1 MQEILLKAR
10 KVCRTYTEGAVKTAV
25 LNDINIDI
33 YADEITAIIGKSG
46 SGKSTLLHILG
57 TLDSQSD
64 GEIIFDNINLKN
76 LTSSQKANF
85 RNQSLGF
92 VYQFHHLLGDFT
104 ALENVMMPLVIAKTP
119 MEKAQSRA
127 REYLIKVGL
136 EHRLNYKPSE
146 MSGGERQRVAIAR
159 AMVNHPKLILADE
172 PTGNLDANNA
182 KAIFDLFLNL
192 AHTEH
197 TAVVMVTHDES
208 LAQKCDRIYTIE
220 DGRINV

>member
-10 KVCRTYTEGAVKTAV
+10 KVCRTYTEGSVKTTV
-25 LNDINIDI
+25 LHDVNIDI

-57 TLDSQSD
+57 TLDSQSE
-64 GEIIFDNINLKN
+64 GEIIFDKIDLKN
-76 LTSSQKANF
+76 LSPSQKADF
-85 RNQSLGF
+85 RNKSLGF

-104 ALENVMMPLVIAKTP
+104 ALENVMMPLIIAKTP
-119 MEKAQSRA
+119 IDKAKERA

-159 AMVNHPKLILADE
+159 AMVNHPRLILADE

-182 KAIFDLFLNL
+182 KAVFELFLNL

>member
-10 KVCRTYTEGAVKTAV
+10 KVCRTYTEGSVKTTV
-25 LNDINIDI
+25 LHDVNIDI

-57 TLDSQSD
+57 TLDSQSE
-64 GEIIFDNINLKN
+64 GEITFDNINLKD
-76 LTSSQKANF
+76 LSSSQKADF
-85 RNQSLGF
+85 RNKSLGF

-104 ALENVMMPLVIAKTP
+104 ALENVMMPLIIAKTP
-119 MEKAQSRA
+119 IDKAKDRA

-182 KAIFDLFLNL
+182 KAVFELFLNL

-208 LAQKCDRIYTIE
+208 LAKRCDRIYTIE

>member
-1 MQEILLKAR
+1 
-10 KVCRTYTEGAVKTAV
+10 
-25 LNDINIDI
+25 
-33 YADEITAIIGKSG
+33 
-46 SGKSTLLHILG
+46 
-57 TLDSQSD
+57 
-64 GEIIFDNINLKN
+64 
-76 LTSSQKANF
+76 
-85 RNQSLGF
+85 
-92 VYQFHHLLGDFT
+92 
-104 ALENVMMPLVIAKTP
+104 MMPLIIAKNP
-119 MEKAQSRA
+119 IDKAKERA

-182 KAIFDLFLNL
+182 KAVFDLFLNL
-192 AHTEH
+192 AHSEH

-208 LAQKCDRIYTIE
+208 LAQRCDRIYTIE

>member
-1 MQEILLKAR
+1 MQEILLRAR
-10 KVCRTYTEGAVKTAV
+10 KVCRTYTEGSVKTAV
-25 LNDINIDI
+25 LHDINIDI
-33 YADEITAIIGKSG
+33 YANEVTAIIGKSG

-57 TLDSQSD
+57 TLDSQSE
-64 GEIIFDNINLKN
+64 GEIIFNKINLKD
-76 LTSSQKANF
+76 LSPSQKALF

-104 ALENVMMPLVIAKTP
+104 ALENVMMPLIIAKTP
-119 MEKAQSRA
+119 IDKAKKRA
-127 REYLIKVGL
+127 KDYLIKVGL
-136 EHRLNYKPSE
+136 KHRIDYKPAE

-172 PTGNLDANNA
+172 PTGNLDAANA
-182 KAIFDLFLNL
+182 QSVFDLFLNL

-208 LAQKCDRIYTIE
+208 LAKKCDRIYTIK